1 MNKTLIATAIGL
13 MAISASVTA
22 QAPCGGFGPGYG
34 PGWYNMTQNS
44 PDFGGG
50 AFPGKGGWGPE
61 ERKPEARIDRQ
72 LERMTARL
80 GLSAEQQAQI
90 RVILEEQGARRQAMR
105 EATRAQVDAVLNK
118 EQRALH
124 AQMMQ
129 ARGQGKGLGGPGFG
143 PGQGRRGQGYGW
155 GPPSG
160 FVPGPQ

>member
-1 MNKTLIATAIGL
+1 
-13 MAISASVTA
+13 
-22 QAPCGGFGPGYG
+22 
-34 PGWYNMTQNS
+34 
-44 PDFGGG
+44 
-50 AFPGKGGWGPE
+50 
-61 ERKPEARIDRQ
+61 
-72 LERMTARL
+72 MTARL

-90 RVILEEQGARRQAMR
+90 KVILEEQGARRQAMR
-105 EATRAQVDAVLNK
+105 EATRAQVDAVLNE

-129 ARGQGKGLGGPGFG
+129 ARGQGKGFGGPGFG